1 MGMFDHIRFEGH
13 EYQTKDTPNQLLD
26 YYEIKNSFLYEEQY
40 ESRWIDDEN
49 VLFKGYLEKFN
60 ENWVK
65 NETFTGEIRFY
76 RHLDKEYKIWEEFSA
91 YFVKGKMEK
100 LIKFE
105 NDEITVLM

>member
-49 VLFKGYLEKFN
+49 ALFKGYLEKFN